1 MATCVD
7 FINGLF
13 LLTTCI
19 LASDWSS
26 LTCAHFEAAVVE
38 ASAVVV
44 LVSAHEDVGEAG
56 LAHAHG
62 AQDDDAGAGEQ
73 ILIVRNS
80 PGTWNKDQSLSL
92 YFIAILKISWLDT
105 QF

>member
-13 LLTTCI
+13 LLTTWL
-19 LASDWSS
+19 LASDCLLSL

-38 ASAVVV
+38 APSVVV

-80 PGTWNKDQSLSL
+80 PAHLEQGAKFEFVFYSNSEN
-92 YFIAILKISWLDT
+92 ILA
-105 QF
+105 